1 MFKMSNEE
9 FLKKLKNA
17 VGNEYTALEEYIN
30 SNTKILMRH
39 NRCNYEWKVSPNMF
53 LNNHT
58 RCPKCSGKLK
68 KTAEEFRKEVYELV
82 GDEYTVLGTY
92 KNNSTKIK
100 FRHNKC
106 NKEFMMNANHFLSN
120 NRCPYCANKNTAKKL
135 SKPTNEF
142 KKEVYELVGDEYTV
156 LGEYINNKTKIKLL
170 HNKCNKE
177 WEVKPNLFLNGSRC
191 PHCVRKKVYL
201 NQMDTTE
208 TFKDKVY
215 NLVGNEYTVLS
226 EYISSRE
233 KISFKHNKCNRIFKM
248 RPNNF
253 QQGQRCP
260 YCNESKGEKY
270 IEEFLINN
278 NIKYEKEKRFKDCKY
293 KRTLPFD
300 FYLEDYNLCIEF
312 DGKQHFE
319 ESYYGNCLEQQKL
332 RDKIKNEYCNKNN
345 IELLRIPYNNIDNI
359 DEQILLMINNI
370 KNKS

>member
-1 MFKMSNEE
+1 
-9 FLKKLKNA
+9 
-17 VGNEYTALEEYIN
+17 
-30 SNTKILMRH
+30 
-39 NRCNYEWKVSPNMF
+39 
-53 LNNHT
+53 
-58 RCPKCSGKLK
+58 
-68 KTAEEFRKEVYELV
+68 
-82 GDEYTVLGTY
+82 
-92 KNNSTKIK
+92 
-100 FRHNKC
+100 
-106 NKEFMMNANHFLSN
+106 
-120 NRCPYCANKNTAKKL
+120 
-135 SKPTNEF
+135 
-142 KKEVYELVGDEYTV
+142 
-156 LGEYINNKTKIKLL
+156 
-170 HNKCNKE
+170 
-177 WEVKPNLFLNGSRC
+177 
-191 PHCVRKKVYL
+191 
-201 NQMDTTE
+201 MDTTE

-278 NIKYEKEKRFKDCKY
+278 HIKYEKEKRFKDCKY